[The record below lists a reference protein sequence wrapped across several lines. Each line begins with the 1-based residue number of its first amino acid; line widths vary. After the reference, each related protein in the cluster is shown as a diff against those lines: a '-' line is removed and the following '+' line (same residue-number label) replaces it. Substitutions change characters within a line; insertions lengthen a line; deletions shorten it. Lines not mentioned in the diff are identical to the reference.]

1 MVFELQRIRTVCG
14 CGPLVSLPYW
24 LCQPACYHTHTHRGG
39 IARKA
44 KKNERTYA
52 QHFQTTSRGN
62 DREPHSS
69 TLEMEISQL
78 ARLGARATTGT
89 DEAPFL
95 LARRGKTH
103 SHTHTPPVSAPWWWW
118 CRKPLR
124 APQQRRR
131 RAKATRNKAESSR
144 VRTHNS
150 RERGK

>member
-1 MVFELQRIRTVCG
+1 MVVD
-14 CGPLVSLPYW
+14 PLCRCLIGFASL
-24 LCQPACYHTHTHRGG
+24 LVTTHIHTEGASL
-39 IARKA
+39 ARQK

-78 ARLGARATTGT
+78 ARLAARATTGT

-103 SHTHTPPVSAPWWWW
+103 SHTHTPPVSAP
-118 CRKPLR
+118 
-124 APQQRRR
+124 
-131 RAKATRNKAESSR
+131 
-144 VRTHNS
+144 
-150 RERGK
+150 